1 MIHVIENI
9 KYAQAPKWDG
19 KENDLD
25 KRDRETSELTKSSII
40 SKEQLEIDQGKM
52 KKVKSEK
59 VCPNFLVTRK
69 FRISEFFGCSK
80 ISIARKFR
88 PFEFFDC
95 PNFSVV
101 VVIQIS
107 EFFGYSEF
115 SILRIFRL
123 YELFD
128 FRIFVE
134 PLNSL
139 NFVSCNRFFRNQV
152 ISVHFSEIHFKKNS
166 QNNLE
171 NRNKQKKCITLY
183 PILYY

>member
-1 MIHVIENI
+1 MCHPDDFGSNNHREVASHFMAHVIENI
-9 KYAQAPKWDG
+9 KFAQAPKWDG

-59 VCPNFLVTRK
+59 VCPNFVIIRK
-69 FRISEFFGCSK
+69 FFGHL
-80 ISIARKFR
+80 
-88 PFEFFDC
+88 
-95 PNFSVV
+95 NFSIVR
-101 VVIQIS
+101 IFRLS

-123 YELFD
+123 SELFD

-139 NFVSCNRFFRNQV
+139 NFVSCNRFFQKPG
-152 ISVHFSEIHFKKNS
+152 HFRPFFGNPFQKEQSKQFRKS
-166 QNNLE
+166 Q
-171 NRNKQKKCITLY
+171 
-183 PILYY
+183 